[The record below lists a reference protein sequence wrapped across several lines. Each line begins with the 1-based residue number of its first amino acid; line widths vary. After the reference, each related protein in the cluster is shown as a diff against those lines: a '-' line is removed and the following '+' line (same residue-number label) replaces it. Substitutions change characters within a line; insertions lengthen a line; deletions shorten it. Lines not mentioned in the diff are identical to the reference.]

1 MNAILAKR
9 GPAAGEPRRYKI
21 SDLEKNVYKGS
32 PLRTLKG
39 RILKSIESNVL
50 RKFRGLYWYFRK

>member
-1 MNAILAKR
+1 MKAILAKR

-39 RILKSIESNVL
+39 RTLKIIEGVLL
-50 RKFRGLYWYFRK
+50 RKVRGLYWYFTK